1 MELEAAIKFAR
12 DHRQGVLITLRAD
25 GRPQSSNIIYT
36 VADDGSLKVSI
47 TDDRA
52 KTKNLQRDPRCAMHI
67 NAADFWSYVVL
78 DGEAELTPVTTD
90 PHDATGDAL
99 VELYRA
105 VAGEHPDWEEYRAA
119 MVTDRRLVLT
129 LRPQSAYGMVR

>member
-1 MELEAAIKFAR
+1 MELEAAMKFAR

-52 KTKNLQRDPRCAMHI
+52 KTKNMRRDPRCTMHI

-78 DGEAELTPVTTD
+78 DGNAELTPVTTD
-90 PHDATGDAL
+90 PHDATADAL
-99 VELYRA
+99 VEVYRA
-105 VAGEHPDWEEYRAA
+105 VAGEHPDWEEYRQA
-119 MVTDRRLVLT
+119 MVSDRRLVLT
-129 LRPQSAYGMVR
+129 LRPERAYGMVR